1 MLLTFGQQLDPLK
14 TECTKLSKYSSSSI
28 STSQLNMNKMKFC
41 SLLPVKATW
50 DQNRDLQH
58 CLRDGGGFVL
68 LHHLTCLKNTAM
80 KHCPS
85 VIWPVASPDTDR
97 FQKLVDVCR
106 QSENP
111 VSVGV

>member
-68 LHHLTCLKNTAM
+68 LHHLNLPEEYSHETLSFSYLAFGISR
-80 KHCPS
+80 HS
-85 VIWPVASPDTDR
+85 
-97 FQKLVDVCR
+97 
-106 QSENP
+106 P
-111 VSVGV
+111 VSETGGCMQTI